1 MPSVCLYFQ
10 IHQPFRLR
18 RYSVFD
24 TDAHYFDDDA
34 NAAICRR
41 IANVCYLPAN
51 RLMLD
56 LLRQHG
62 GAFRAAYSITGLA
75 LEQFDRYAP
84 EVAESFAELAA
95 TGCVEFLAET
105 SHHSLAS
112 QFSPTEFAEQ
122 VTRHA
127 DAIAARFGRRPT
139 TFRNTELIYSDD
151 VARQAAAL
159 GFNVILAEGSPGALA
174 GGGSPNLVYRSPAG
188 PRVLLRNYRLSDDM
202 TFRFGDRTWDQWPL
216 TADRFAAWLDEG
228 DGPCRNLFVDYE
240 AFGEHLDAGT
250 GIFEFLG
257 HLPAAFLKDGRHR
270 FLTPC
275 ELAETCLSPTQ
286 SSADVPTLAVPKPTS
301 WADTE
306 RDVSAWLGNAMQTNA
321 ASELYKL
328 EPDIRAANDPAL
340 LEDWRRLQSSD
351 HFYYMSTK
359 YFADG
364 EVHKYFSPYES
375 PYDSYI
381 NFMNVLDNIK
391 SRAGV

>member
-1 MPSVCLYFQ
+1 MASVCLYFQ
-10 IHQPFRLR
+10 VHQPFRLR

-24 TDAHYFDDDA
+24 TDAHYYDEDA

-41 IANVCYLPAN
+41 VANVCYLPAN
-51 RLMLD
+51 RL
-56 LLRQHG
+56 LLELIRRHG
-62 GAFRAAYSITGLA
+62 GAFRAAFSITGLA
-75 LEQFDRYAP
+75 LEQFDFYAP
-84 EVAESFAELAA
+84 EVAESFSRLAA

-105 SHHSLAS
+105 YHHSLAS

-127 DAIAARFGRRPT
+127 DATAQRFGRRPT
-139 TFRNTELIYSDD
+139 TFRNTELIYSNA

-159 GFNVILAEGSPGALA
+159 GFDAILAEGADRTLSADQ
-174 GGGSPNLVYRSPAG
+174 SPNVVYRAPAG

-216 TADRFAAWLDEG
+216 TADRFAAWLERG
-228 DGPCRNLFVDYE
+228 PGPCRNLFIDYE
-240 AFGEHLDAGT
+240 AIGEHLDAGT
-250 GIFEFLG
+250 GIFQFLE
-257 HLPAAFLKDGRHR
+257 HLPDAFFEGSRHR
-270 FLTPC
+270 FVTPS
-275 ELAETCLSPTQ
+275 EQAAT
-286 SSADVPTLAVPKPTS
+286 ADAPPTLDVSEPTS

-306 RDVSAWLGNAMQTNA
+306 RDVSAWLGNAMQRNA
-321 ASELYKL
+321 AEELYKL
-328 EPDIRAANDPAL
+328 EPAIRGANDPVL
-340 LEDWRRLQSSD
+340 FEDWRRLQSSD

-364 EVHKYFSPYES
+364 AVHKYFSPYES

-381 NFMNVLDNIK
+381 NVMNVLDNLK

>member
-10 IHQPFRLR
+10 VHQPFRLR

-24 TDAHYFDDDA
+24 TDAHYYDEDA

-51 RLMLD
+51 RLILD
-56 LLRQHG
+56 LCRRHG
-62 GAFRAAYSITGLA
+62 GAFRAAYSISGVA
-75 LEQFDRYAP
+75 LEQLDRYAP
-84 EVAESFAELAA
+84 EVAESFAQLAA
-95 TGCVEFLAET
+95 TGCVEMLGET
-105 SHHSLAS
+105 YYHSLAS
-112 QFSPTEFAEQ
+112 QFSATEFAAQ
-122 VTRHA
+122 ATRHA
-127 DAIAARFGRRPT
+127 DEIARRFGRRPT

-159 GFNVILAEGSPGALA
+159 GFDAILAEGAAKPLA
-174 GGGSPNLVYRSPAG
+174 GRSPNVVYRSPAG

-202 TFRFGDRTWDQWPL
+202 TFRFGDKTWDQWPL

-228 DGPCRNLFVDYE
+228 DGPCRNLFIDYE
-240 AFGEHLDAGT
+240 AVGEHLDAAT

-257 HLPAAFLKDGRHR
+257 HLPAAFLKDDRHR
-270 FLTPC
+270 FVTPS
-275 ELAETCLSPTQ
+275 EQAATDDAATL
-286 SSADVPTLAVPKPTS
+286 DVPEPTS

-321 ASELYKL
+321 AGELYKL
-328 EPDIRAANDPAL
+328 ELAVRAANDPAL

-364 EVHKYFSPYES
+364 AVHKYFSPYES